1 MNMFKKMSIRRGNIR
16 RAPVVPLTQ
25 DQVDALVE
33 VVEGELRGLFL
44 LILLTRRPAREIVRL
59 RRGAV
64 VPLVKHLMEYF
75 VTAHCT
81 AESDALLFPQLAALP
96 PHLLFSEGKPG
107 PSEAISQLPKIIAG
121 TLAKIE
127 TTAQAQ
133 TRMTI
138 QGQKVV
144 SGTHRYATT
153 KPKYLARRLKKVAGK
168 TPSPGR

>member
-1 MNMFKKMSIRRGNIR
+1 MFKKMSIRKGNTGR
-16 RAPVVPLTQ
+16 VSVAPLNQ
-25 DQVDALVE
+25 AHVDALVE

-59 RRGAV
+59 RRDAV

-81 AESDALLFPQLAALP
+81 AESDTLLFPQLAALP
-96 PHLLFSEGKPG
+96 PHLLFSETKPG
-107 PSEAISQLPKIIAG
+107 PGEALLQLPKIVAG
-121 TLAKIE
+121 ALAKLE

-138 QGQKVV
+138 QGQKADRA
-144 SGTHRYATT
+144 THRHVTT
-153 KPKYLARRLKKVAGK
+153 KPKELTRRLKKVAGK
-168 TPSPGR
+168 KKSPGR

>member
-1 MNMFKKMSIRRGNIR
+1 MSKKISIGRGNIR
-16 RAPVVPLTQ
+16 RAPVAPLTQ

-59 RRGAV
+59 RRDAV
-64 VPLVKHLMEYF
+64 VPLVKQLMEYL

-138 QGQKVV
+138 QGQKADRA
-144 SGTHRYATT
+144 THRHVTT
-153 KPKYLARRLKKVAGK
+153 KPKELTRRLKKVAGK
-168 TPSPGR
+168 KESPGR

>member
-1 MNMFKKMSIRRGNIR
+1 M
-16 RAPVVPLTQ
+16 VPLTQ

-59 RRGAV
+59 RRDAV

>member
-1 MNMFKKMSIRRGNIR
+1 VAS
-16 RAPVVPLTQ
+16 LTQ
-25 DQVDALVE
+25 AHVDALVE

-59 RRGAV
+59 RRDAV

-81 AESDALLFPQLAALP
+81 AESDALLFPQLAPLP
-96 PHLLFSEGKPG
+96 SHLLFSEANQGPG
-107 PSEAISQLPKIIAG
+107 AAISQLPKIIAG

-133 TRMTI
+133 ARMTI
-138 QGQKVV
+138 QGQQAV
-144 SGTHRYATT
+144 SGTNRNVAT
-153 KPKYLARRLKKVAGK
+153 KPKDLARRLKKVKGK
-168 TPSPGR
+168 KKPSRR

>member
-1 MNMFKKMSIRRGNIR
+1 MFKKMSIRRGNIG
-16 RAPVVPLTQ
+16 RASVAPLTQ
-25 DQVDALVE
+25 AHVDALVE

-59 RRGAV
+59 RRDAV

-81 AESDALLFPQLAALP
+81 AESDALLFPQLTALP
-96 PHLLFSEGKPG
+96 PHLLFSEANQDPG
-107 PSEAISQLPKIIAG
+107 AAISQLPKIIAG

-138 QGQKVV
+138 QGQKADRA
-144 SGTHRYATT
+144 THRHVTT
-153 KPKYLARRLKKVAGK
+153 KPKELARRLKKGAGK
-168 TPSPGR
+168 APSPGR

>member
-16 RAPVVPLTQ
+16 RAPVAPLTQ

-59 RRGAV
+59 RRDAV

-75 VTAHCT
+75 ATAHCT

-96 PHLLFSEGKPG
+96 PYLLFPKAKPG
-107 PSEAISQLPKIIAG
+107 LGEAISQLPKIIAG
-121 TLAKIE
+121 ALAKIE
-127 TTAQAQ
+127 TTAQAR

-144 SGTHRYATT
+144 DATHRYVTT
-153 KPKYLARRLKKVAGK
+153 KPRE
-168 TPSPGR
+168 